1 MKSFEQWIAAFN
13 KKVPEGFQRDERF
26 TLFYLPD
33 KGLCELAAT
42 EKMMIVG
49 NVSGDGRFWKKFAE
63 KLARKFGLK
72 VGGTTLART
81 AFPAWA
87 RLLDYKVI
95 KVDEQNG
102 LKRYQ
107 GINPNGNWLIM
118 TEHIVE
124 GGALRAH
131 ATWEIPD
138 NEI

>member
-1 MKSFEQWIAAFN
+1 MKPFEQWIAAFN

-72 VGGTTLART
+72 VGGTTLVRT
-81 AFPAWA
+81 TFSAWA
-87 RLLDYKVI
+87 RLLGYKLVS
-95 KVDEQNG
+95 VDEQ
-102 LKRYQ
+102 K
-107 GINPNGNWLIM
+107 
-118 TEHIVE
+118 
-124 GGALRAH
+124 
-131 ATWEIPD
+131 
-138 NEI
+138 